1 MNEFVVPE
9 LFIGGMALTV
19 VVLWAAAHEYF
30 HKNTRDAK
38 LLATVGTLGLLG
50 SAATLL

>member
-1 MNEFVVPE
+1 MNDVLVSE

-30 HKNTRDAK
+30 HKNPRDAK
-38 LLATVGTLGLLG
+38 LLAAVGALGLLG